1 MGKRNTVVNELCVEA
16 RRHPDRPL
24 TSHVGPNG
32 GLRKNGKRV
41 LWRQLRSMKQNI
53 PLALTSW
60 CATRGRMH
68 KIGGW
73 FPERFRSGVAALPTR
88 SIKKHARW
96 PPIGPVWRYTMRA
109 TDGLQTTITLGPV
122 TRDDQAFSLQL
133 SLGMSLPVPS
143 QDEHLPD
150 QIEAFVHQAG
160 LQIQRRG
167 TRPFT
172 FKTTFGEVT
181 VQRSRISHKHD
192 GTIEVPSARAWETS
206 HQLHITRNL
215 RDAVC
220 DQFSDRSAGES
231 RAEVCR
237 NAGDEDL
244 LGLSTIIDI
253 VHQEGEQLV
262 RAQRERGRAVLD
274 GASEAQL
281 ALLGP
286 AVADPDALTGLVD
299 DDLPL
304 DDSEEAQLEWEQ
316 VQAEWIATGFPG
328 C

>member
-1 MGKRNTVVNELCVEA
+1 MEIHHACH
-16 RRHPDRPL
+16 RRPSDYHQPRPRPQ
-24 TSHVGPNG
+24 G
-32 GLRKNGKRV
+32 
-41 LWRQLRSMKQNI
+41 
-53 PLALTSW
+53 
-60 CATRGRMH
+60 
-68 KIGGW
+68 
-73 FPERFRSGVAALPTR
+73 RSGLLAAAVAGDVP
-88 SIKKHARW
+88 ARAV
-96 PPIGPVWRYTMRA
+96 PGRA
-109 TDGLQTTITLGPV
+109 P
-122 TRDDQAFSLQL
+122 
-133 SLGMSLPVPS
+133 
-143 QDEHLPD
+143 PD

-160 LQIQRRG
+160 LQIQHQLFRALIEKADQELVLQNRRGKAGVGIRRRG

-262 RAQRERGRAVLD
+262 PRDERAARSWTERPRPSWPCSAP
-274 GASEAQL
+274 
-281 ALLGP
+281 LLP
-286 AVADPDALTGLVD
+286 TPT
-299 DDLPL
+299 P
-304 DDSEEAQLEWEQ
+304 
-316 VQAEWIATGFPG
+316 
-328 C
+328 

>member
-1 MGKRNTVVNELCVEA
+1 
-16 RRHPDRPL
+16 
-24 TSHVGPNG
+24 
-32 GLRKNGKRV
+32 
-41 LWRQLRSMKQNI
+41 
-53 PLALTSW
+53 
-60 CATRGRMH
+60 
-68 KIGGW
+68 
-73 FPERFRSGVAALPTR
+73 
-88 SIKKHARW
+88 
-96 PPIGPVWRYTMRA
+96 MRA
-109 TDGLQTTITLGPV
+109 TDGLQTTINLGPV
-122 TRDDQAFSLQL
+122 HRDDQAFSLQL
-133 SLGMSLPVPS
+133 SLRMSLPVPS

-160 LQIQRRG
+160 LQIQRRLFRALIEKADQELVLQNRRGKAGAGIQRRG

-262 RAQRERGRAVLD
+262 LRNVSETARSWTERPRPSWPCSAP
-274 GASEAQL
+274 
-281 ALLGP
+281 LLP
-286 AVADPDALTGLVD
+286 TPT
-299 DDLPL
+299 P
-304 DDSEEAQLEWEQ
+304 
-316 VQAEWIATGFPG
+316 
-328 C
+328 